1 MNTISTSNLGT
12 KTPKEKHKS
21 NSSSINL
28 FDQMTLIDYKDFH
41 FIMMGTPVNSDLPQ
55 YIEVSSSNA
64 NS

>member
-1 MNTISTSNLGT
+1 MNTIPTSNLGT

-21 NSSSINL
+21 NSSINL

-41 FIMMGTPVNSDLPQ
+41 FILMGTPVNSDLPQ